1 MKEQPKTKEEHR
13 TVEPMLDRTG
23 HPEKNVQPH
32 KGDDSEKSKDH
43 WNKDGR
49 EI

>member
-23 HPEKNVQPH
+23 RPENNTQPN
-32 KGDDSEKSKDH
+32 KTNEGEKPKVH

-49 EI
+49 KI